1 MRVGDRANPH
11 AGGFLANLPTLIWR
25 NVPFQSQTESSHDA
39 ALLVTYLG

>member
-25 NVPFQSQTESSHDA
+25 NVPFQSQTSHPMMQPFW
-39 ALLVTYLG
+39 